1 MTDFIH
7 EKPKDP
13 SLTPP
18 APEDPPMSRK
28 DRQKRV
34 FTYAAVLFGVAFV
47 LILWSFLMTHRSNQL
62 MLSELKDRT
71 NDLQSTV
78 EQNDELRQE
87 VARLEDELA
96 EAQAQLEDA
105 LQSNAALE
113 QAGQDATYRLYAL
126 NYLMQLERAVDNR
139 NRDWAYEFI
148 SRLES
153 DADTPKPLKEY
164 LPTTALHT
172 NPDGNDAE
180 APADVYQQIVTRLY
194 PDGFP
199 DAQG

>member
-87 VARLEDELA
+87 VARLEEDLADAKESAAVLRSERDRLNRQLTDAQKQAAAMEALCQIEDAYADRRYGLARELILAMFTGDSGNDLSAWLPETVTPLVDSEELA
-96 EAQAQLEDA
+96 
-105 LQSNAALE
+105 SPAAV
-113 QAGQDATYRLYAL
+113 YR
-126 NYLMQLERAVDNR
+126 D
-139 NRDWAYEFI
+139 
-148 SRLES
+148 
-153 DADTPKPLKEY
+153 
-164 LPTTALHT
+164 
-172 NPDGNDAE
+172 
-180 APADVYQQIVTRLY
+180 IVTRLY
-194 PDGFP
+194 PDGLP